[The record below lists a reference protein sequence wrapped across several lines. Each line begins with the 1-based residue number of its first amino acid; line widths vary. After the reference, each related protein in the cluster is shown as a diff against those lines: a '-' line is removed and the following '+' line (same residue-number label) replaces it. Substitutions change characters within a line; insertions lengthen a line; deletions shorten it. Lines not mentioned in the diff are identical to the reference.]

1 MKEIRIR
8 VPKSHTAQVLRMARE
23 LGLHEPCMYDA
34 RLPESEVEV
43 DVLSAEIST
52 PDAKRFVDR
61 LLDSKVLESPHA
73 TLTTRELRS
82 IVGQDSVRELT
93 APLVRPVSDVLF
105 ELWQHSHV
113 TAGFIGR
120 LFVGSVLVGV
130 GMCAHNFLLLAAG
143 LLFVPLIHIV
153 LAIAFSLDRRNGK
166 LLWQALK
173 ALFCA
178 MLVLASGGA
187 VVGLTVGE
195 RMPFVSVGGPLVT
208 AALALAIGV
217 AGALAAGDDAG
228 RRELIGLATASQLAL
243 VPVWTGAELARAH
256 FSELGTRATTFAVA
270 LLTMV
275 ATSALTFVALRLSG
289 GRLSDSALRAQR
301 SSLV

>member
-8 VPKSHTAQVLRMARE
+8 VPRSHTAQVLRMARE
-23 LGLHEPCMYDA
+23 LGLHEPCVYEA
-34 RLPESEVEV
+34 HLPESQVDV
-43 DVLSAEIST
+43 DVLSAEVST
-52 PDAKRFVDR
+52 PDAKRLVDR

-82 IVGQDSVRELT
+82 IVGQEPVRELT
-93 APLVRPVSDVLF
+93 APLVRPMSDVLF

-113 TAGFIGR
+113 TAGFLGR
-120 LFVGSVLVGV
+120 LFVGAVLVGV
-130 GMCAHNFLLLAAG
+130 GMCANNLLLLAAG
-143 LLFVPLIHIV
+143 LLFVPLMHIV

-173 ALFCA
+173 ALTCA

-187 VVGLTVGE
+187 VVALTVGE
-195 RMPFVSVGGPLVT
+195 PMPFVSVGGPWVS

-217 AGALAAGDDAG
+217 AAALAASDDAG

-243 VPVWTGAELARAH
+243 VPVWTGSELARVH
-256 FSELGTRATTFAVA
+256 FSELGARAATFVVA
-270 LLTMV
+270 LLTLV
-275 ATSALTFVALRLSG
+275 ASSALTFVALRLAG
-289 GRLSDSALRAQR
+289 CRLSDSALRAQR
-301 SSLV
+301 SSMV